1 MYSFQQQMTPAVQDY
16 MNAQY
21 AMLTDLSQRAFQSV
35 QKINEL
41 NMEIARS
48 AMEDSFKNAQ
58 QVMTAQD
65 PYEAASIAASQAQP
79 AAERLRGYQQELST
93 IAAKTQAEL
102 ARAAEAH
109 VPNASRTA
117 AAVADDVARRVKEQS
132 EQVRARQRSATE
144 RPATTGSSSASGSS
158 GGATVVGSSK
168 TVQAQSS

>member
-21 AMLTDLSQRAFQSV
+21 AMFTDLSQRAFQSV

-41 NMEIARS
+41 HMEMARS
-48 AMEDSFKNAQ
+48 AMEDSLKNAQ

-79 AAERLRGYQQELST
+79 AAERLRGYQQELSN

-117 AAVADDVARRVKEQS
+117 AAVADDVARRAKEQS
-132 EQVRARQRSATE
+132 EQVRARQRSVTE
-144 RPATTGSSSASGSS
+144 RSTTTGSS
-158 GGATVVGSSK
+158 GGAAVASNK